1 MESLLDKLS
10 RNRKRIC
17 RFIIVAVSVPVMT
30 YILVII
36 AINIYGLPDIGDD
49 DPQAIP
55 RPDMPSEKM
64 FRALIVI
71 ILSPSMVLDFL
82 RMKAGISR
90 PGIIG
95 GYFLLILPGF
105 F

>member
-1 MESLLDKLS
+1 
-10 RNRKRIC
+10 
-17 RFIIVAVSVPVMT
+17 MT

-55 RPDMPSEKM
+55 RPDMPSEKV
-64 FRALIVI
+64 FRALIII

-82 RMKAGISR
+82 AHEGRHKPSVESLAAIS
-90 PGIIG
+90 
-95 GYFLLILPGF
+95 Y
-105 F
+105 